1 MRQLTIVP
9 IVTIEMDHPS
19 EDWKDENTY
28 PVELKAG
35 LRKEMQKHIHFNRL
49 KDDYD
54 HMACFFWEYHR
65 TVAYLNIEYPAE
77 YSGRENFFPFTEN
90 SFPDTPYLSHRLV
103 QRRKWFSQLGGGGI
117 NYEEDLLTPFG
128 ESDHEIEVDG
138 EKIVFPIFN
147 VPLNLHVNPNWKLE
161 KFLALVR
168 EQWGNLENELNSQVE
183 ILKSKGH
190 TVVDNVSNRPIVF
203 WKKCLKL
210 LGCYRLY
217 HCVGL
222 SWPMTRSEYGLKDK
236 ASEDRFRTDLKKN
249 LSLLPL
255 R

>member
-1 MRQLTIVP
+1 VP

-35 LRKEMQKHIHFNRL
+35 LRKEMQKHIHFKRL

-168 EQWGNLENELNSQVE
+168 VDRGSIPRGDARPGFCVINLFNGCELRQFFNALSHGGDP
-183 ILKSKGH
+183 KY
-190 TVVDNVSNRPIVF
+190 F
-203 WKKCLKL
+203 M
-210 LGCYRLY
+210 GCYATLHSY
-217 HCVGL
+217 VC
-222 SWPMTRSEYGLKDK
+222 RSSG
-236 ASEDRFRTDLKKN
+236 
-249 LSLLPL
+249 
-255 R
+255 